1 LAAKDN
7 FHGGAAAWWE
17 QAAKPAVQ
25 AFCRSFSK
33 TVAVR
38 NAETRRFFTQ
48 ALELALA
55 RSDWPAVEACR
66 HKLSLLD
73 RQLAAGLA
81 LRAHIPLL
89 PDELPSVFLLA
100 SEGCHGRSPGLE
112 AVKTAAGQIIRD
124 PDGVQ
129 QEVFAYFDTLF
140 QGRHQA
146 TAAAP
151 EPCDSG
157 RPFKPSSPEAA
168 ADFLSDMPSL
178 SPAQSQALDRPFE
191 LSELKAAIASA
202 AKSKSPGLDGL
213 SYELY
218 AAVID
223 LVGPGLLQA
232 FNAMLRDGLLTPSFC
247 RGVVRLLPKVAGT
260 PTAAQLR
267 PITLLNTDYK
277 LLTKMFVARL
287 LPILPDVLQSS

>member
-1 LAAKDN
+1 
-7 FHGGAAAWWE
+7 
-17 QAAKPAVQ
+17 
-25 AFCRSFSK
+25 
-33 TVAVR
+33 VAIR
-38 NAETRRFFTQ
+38 NAQTRRFFTR
-48 ALELALA
+48 ALKLALA
-55 RSDWPAVEACR
+55 AGDWPAVEACR

-81 LRAHIPLL
+81 QRAHIPLL

-100 SEGCHGRSPGLE
+100 SEGRHGHSPGLE
-112 AVKTAAGQIIRD
+112 SVKTVAGQTIRD
-124 PDGVQ
+124 PDAVQ
-129 QEVFAYFDTLF
+129 QEILASFDTLF
-140 QGRHQA
+140 QGRHEA

-151 EPCDSG
+151 EPHDSS
-157 RPFKPSSPEAA
+157 RPFEPSSPEAA
-168 ADFLSDMPSL
+168 ADFLNDMSSL
-178 SPAQSQALDRPFE
+178 SPAKSQALGRSFA
-191 LSELKAAIASA
+191 LCELKAAVASA

-232 FNAMLRDGLLTPSFC
+232 FNAMLQEGLLTPSFC
-247 RGVVRLLPKVAGT
+247 RGVVRLLPKVAGI

-287 LPILPDVLQSS
+287 LPLLPDVLQSSQLCSV